1 MMVVVMEERMMM
13 MVMVM
18 RMREGSE
25 VGRVLWF
32 LGLMMLV
39 LHPPG

>member
-1 MMVVVMEERMMM
+1 MMIMVEEGTMMKVMM
-13 MVMVM
+13 M

-25 VGRVLWF
+25 VGRVLWS